1 MRRIQTALLT
11 VGLMVL
17 AASPALAQRQPGGR
31 FGGNRQ
37 MGPAQLLAM
46 PEVLTEIKATDDEKA
61 AVTKIT
67 DKYKDDIAAART
79 NMDRQKMADLRKQEN
94 DDVVKAIPD
103 IFKPDQLKRLNQ
115 LEIQAAGLQAF
126 SKDDVATALK
136 LTDDQKK
143 SIKETSDDLQK
154 DAQDL
159 FQSAQGDRSK
169 MAEIFTKVQGMRK
182 DALDKVVNGL
192 TDDQKKT
199 WKDLTGDKF
208 DFPAPMRGGNRGGN
222 RGNRGNPPPTN
233 KG

>member
-1 MRRIQTALLT
+1 MRGIHTKIMT
-11 VGLMVL
+11 IGLVIL
-17 AASPALAQRQPGGR
+17 AASPALAQRQRGPR
-31 FGGNRQ
+31 TPP
-37 MGPAQLLAM
+37 GPAQLLAM

-79 NMDRQKMADLRKQEN
+79 AMDRQKMADLRKQEN
-94 DDVVKAIPD
+94 DDVVKAIPT
-103 IFKPDQLKRLNQ
+103 IFKDDQVKRLNQ
-115 LEIQAAGLQAF
+115 LEVQAAGLGAF
-126 SKDDVATALK
+126 TKDDVATALK

-143 SIKETSDDLQK
+143 SIKDATDDLQK
-154 DAQDL
+154 DSQDL
-159 FQSAQGDRSK
+159 FQSAQGDRTK
-169 MAEIFTKVQGMRK
+169 MAEIMTKVQTMRK

-208 DFPAPMRGGNRGGN
+208 DFPAPMRGNRPGGA
-222 RGNRGNPPPTN
+222 RGNRGATPPN